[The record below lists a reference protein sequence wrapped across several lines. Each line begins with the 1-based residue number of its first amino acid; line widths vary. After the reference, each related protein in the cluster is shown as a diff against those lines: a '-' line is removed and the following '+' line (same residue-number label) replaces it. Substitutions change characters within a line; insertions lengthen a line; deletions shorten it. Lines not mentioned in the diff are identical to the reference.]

1 MSTAT
6 KWVIAIAV
14 IAGAAWLLWWSG
26 WIGAPTKTPPA
37 QQTATDT
44 NPAPTNGMSA
54 ANDTSDAALSQ
65 DSAAVDAQMQALSQ
79 DSANVDASLSD
90 KPVQQA
96 Y

>member
-1 MSTAT
+1 
-6 KWVIAIAV
+6 
-14 IAGAAWLLWWSG
+14 
-26 WIGAPTKTPPA
+26 
-37 QQTATDT
+37 
-44 NPAPTNGMSA
+44 MSA